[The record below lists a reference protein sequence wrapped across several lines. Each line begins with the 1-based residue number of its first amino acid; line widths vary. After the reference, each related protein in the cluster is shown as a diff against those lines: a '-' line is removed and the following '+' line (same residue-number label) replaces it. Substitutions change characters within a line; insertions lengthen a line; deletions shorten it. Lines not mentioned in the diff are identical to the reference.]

1 MSLNPAQT
9 NAEPGRPQP
18 WIPYAL
24 LVIAPLCWAG
34 NVVIA
39 RGIVDTLPPVSLAF
53 WRWTLATMI
62 LLPFAWK
69 RAVQDRKIILAHWKI
84 VLLLSLTGISIFN
97 TLLYMSVQTTTAI
110 NAALIQTIMPA
121 VIIVFSHL
129 IFREKINLLQAVGV
143 TVSMAGALVVIMR
156 GQVSNILQL
165 AFVRGDLLMFLAIFF
180 YALYSVYLKKRPP
193 MQPISFLFYI
203 MAMGALGLLPVYLWE
218 SLGQSSLWL
227 DTTFIFSVLY
237 FALFPSLV
245 AYFCWNKGV
254 ELIGANRAGLFIN
267 FIPVFASF
275 MAVIWLRES
284 LEWFHFLGLF
294 LVVSGMAL
302 FNR

>member
-1 MSLNPAQT
+1 MNPAQT
-9 NAEPGRPQP
+9 NAEPGRPQS
-18 WIPYAL
+18 WRPYAL
-24 LVIAPLCWAG
+24 LIIAPLCWAG

-53 WRWTLATMI
+53 WRWTLATLI

-69 RAVQDRKIILAHWKI
+69 PAVKDRKIALVHWKI

-180 YALYSVYLKKRPP
+180 YALYSVYLKKRPR
-193 MQPISFLFYI
+193 MQPISLLFYI
-203 MAMGALGLLPVYLWE
+203 MAMGTLGLLPVYLWT
-218 SLGQSSLWL
+218 SVGKSPLWL
-227 DTTFIFSVLY
+227 DTTFIVSVLY

-275 MAVIWLRES
+275 MAVIWLKES